1 MKKDISESRE
11 DVLKRLKAAKLRK
24 KEVAE
29 QMKAELSEIF
39 NPTFTLKKNFEVIS
53 GQIFG
58 V

>member
-39 NPTFTLKKNFEVIS
+39 KKETGQYPTHFEVL
-53 GQIFG
+53 
-58 V
+58 